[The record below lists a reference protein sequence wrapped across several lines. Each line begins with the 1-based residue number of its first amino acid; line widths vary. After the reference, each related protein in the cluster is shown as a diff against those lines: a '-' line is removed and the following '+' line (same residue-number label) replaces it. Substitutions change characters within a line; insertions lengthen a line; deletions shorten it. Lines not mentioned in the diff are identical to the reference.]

1 MFSQIYYFLD
11 TFYHLMSIFTINK
24 IDAIDSTNEALKREY
39 RRGKLNNGEGLWAGV
54 QTQGKGQHQGNWVA
68 EANKNITF
76 SFFLDHHQLQS
87 AQLFHLNCLISLA
100 IKKALEHLKIPN
112 ISIKWP
118 NDILSD
124 DKKIAG
130 ILIENLYRG
139 SQLKGCVV
147 GIGLNVNQEDFT
159 TFPHASSMR
168 RCASKDFELD
178 LVLAQ
183 LLESIEFYLNKK
195 MSYQSLLGDYN
206 DCLYKRFETCLF
218 EKQSETFM
226 ATIVGVNSAGLLMLE
241 IDGNSSV
248 HALKTLKM
256 IY

>member
-1 MFSQIYYFLD
+1 MTIRKLD
-11 TFYHLMSIFTINK
+11 ATT
-24 IDAIDSTNEALKREY
+24 STNTELKAAWAKNDLNHPTVLWADYQSNGRGQYQRHWESKAGENLTFSVFWPHKQNSVPYLFHINQLTCVALTEALNH
-39 RRGKLNNGEGLWAGV
+39 LGLPSV
-54 QTQGKGQHQGNWVA
+54 
-68 EANKNITF
+68 
-76 SFFLDHHQLQS
+76 
-87 AQLFHLNCLISLA
+87 
-100 IKKALEHLKIPN
+100 
-112 ISIKWP
+112 SIKWP